1 MALLVYSDKCKWS
14 QDTMTYIKTQPAL
27 LEIVRFWN
35 VNDQGLPSKK
45 ITRVPTL
52 VTNDGKMLVGQEV
65 MARIAN
71 DGAAQILSQSET
83 AVAGDSTNPGYVPDM
98 YQSYDVIEANLDR
111 QLRDALKANKG
122 TPGGLIGT
130 PRELASGA
138 SAPGPSPSY

>member
-65 MARIAN
+65 MAWLESMVPCEFESWDA
-71 DGAAQILSQSET
+71 GAGS
-83 AVAGDSTNPGYVPDM
+83 
-98 YQSYDVIEANLDR
+98 NLDGT
-111 QLRDALKANKG
+111 D
-122 TPGGLIGT
+122 TPGMFEFDRYGESLQPRLTPELEARIGGDVQDAYQKVGQ
-130 PRELASGA
+130 R
-138 SAPGPSPSY
+138 